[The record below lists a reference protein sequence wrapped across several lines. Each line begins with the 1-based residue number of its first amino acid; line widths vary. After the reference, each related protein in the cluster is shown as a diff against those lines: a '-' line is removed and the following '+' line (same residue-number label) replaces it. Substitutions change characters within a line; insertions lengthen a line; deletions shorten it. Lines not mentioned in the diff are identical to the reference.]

1 MTDRPITVPQAEE
14 SEPQSLS
21 TPAEAYPFVTVVM
34 PIRNEAEFIRRSL
47 GAVLNQKYPTNRME
61 IIIVDGMSEDGTRAV
76 IEDLVQQWRE
86 RCGSKSDG
94 HPPVD
99 VIVLENPSR
108 FVPAGLNTA
117 IRKAKGEIIVRVD
130 GHTVIEAD
138 YVSECVE
145 KLNKTDAENVGGP
158 MRALGEG
165 YVAESIAVATSTQ
178 FGIGNS
184 KFHYS
189 NREQYV
195 DTVYMGAYRK
205 ETLLRVGLFD
215 ETYVRHQD
223 YELNYR
229 LRKQGGK
236 ILLSP
241 RIHSRYFVRSG
252 LKKLWKQ
259 YYQYGVSKGRLLR
272 QHPDSLRL
280 RHAVPFLFLFF
291 VVLGIILAI
300 LFPPLRP
307 LLVLG
312 VASYVGFLVLGT
324 LLNVLNRPNFK
335 FLPIL
340 PFVFLCLHLSYGCG
354 IWIGLLRRKLPSRGK
369 T

>member
-1 MTDRPITVPQAEE
+1 MTDRPINVPHSEEAEPKSVPLAAQAH
-14 SEPQSLS
+14 P
-21 TPAEAYPFVTVVM
+21 YVTVVM
-34 PIRNEAEFIRRSL
+34 PIRNEAGFIRRSL
-47 GAVLNQKYPTNRME
+47 SAVLNQQYPRNRME
-61 IIIVDGMSEDGTRAV
+61 IIVADGASEDGTKAA
-76 IEDLVQQWRE
+76 IEDLVRQWRE
-86 RCGSKSDG
+86 QAGNSPDG
-94 HPPVD
+94 LFD
-99 VIVLENPSR
+99 VIVLDNPAR
-108 FVPAGLNTA
+108 FVPAGLNAA

-130 GHTVIEAD
+130 GHTIIEPD
-138 YVSECVE
+138 YVSQCVAH
-145 KLNKTDAENVGGP
+145 LNKTDAENVGGP
-158 MRALGEG
+158 MRATGEG
-165 YVAESIAVATSTQ
+165 YVAESIALATSTP

-189 NREQYV
+189 DREQYV

-215 ETYVRHQD
+215 ENYVRHQD

-241 RIHSRYFVRSG
+241 QIHSRYFVRSS

-259 YYQYGVSKGRLLR
+259 YYQYGVSKGRLIK

-280 RHAVPFLFLFF
+280 RHAVPFLFLLL

-300 LFPPLRP
+300 LLPPLRI
-307 LLVLG
+307 LVLLG
-312 VASYVGFLVLGT
+312 IGFYLAFLILGT
-324 LLNVLNRPNFK
+324 LVNVLNRSNFK

-340 PFVFLCLHLSYGCG
+340 PFVFFCLHLSYGCG
-354 IWIGLLRRKLPSRGK
+354 IWVGLLGREMPAHAK